1 MKKVLVFLLRVI
13 LTLVVPAIFVGLIIF
28 ALQQSFAVGLVILL
42 GSIVVQV
49 ILANKFEDEFS
60 FGEFKS
66 LSFEEHTEDEC
77 RSKRL
82 NILFNLTKIASVLAF
97 LQLIRVNYPSTNPF
111 GNLGLAIVISVISI
125 GLLITIFKKRG
136 SSYSTLRTCLV
147 LIVVCLISTFFY
159 LYFGTQLLWALLAL
173 FVVSAFL
180 FDGFEELEDKF
191 GLPDFSFIV
200 SSSII
205 FVLTAIV
212 STIIQYWRGISGFF
226 IKFWELISN
235 FFIKFNIEIWGLS
248 VWFWLLGLIV
258 LLAIW
263 FFIVKLIKRQRSR
276 KEAKAKMIKEEE
288 EKQKRLKA
296 KKEEEEKQKKIEEE
310 KTEKKMQ
317 RLQDIISSLKERSLS
332 LEDLVYLAK
341 NSHQINIDG
350 HLDTLTKVIK
360 WEEFFQ
366 ISQLKRQIVW
376 SPGLEDVLSFVSALY
391 GKSYKD
397 EELKLI
403 LGSLKNLYEIT
414 SPYPEF
420 RGFNQLN
427 SLFEKTTSEIP
438 RAWFRPTESA

>member
-1 MKKVLVFLLRVI
+1 MKKILVFLLRVI
-13 LTLVVPAIFVGLIIF
+13 LTLIVPAIFVGLIIF

-111 GNLGLAIVISVISI
+111 GDLGLVILISVISI
-125 GLLITIFKKRG
+125 LLLITIFKKRG

-147 LIVVCLISTFFY
+147 LIVVGLISTFFY

-191 GLPDFSFIV
+191 GLSDISFIV

-226 IKFWELISN
+226 IKFWEVISN
-235 FFIKFNIEIWGLS
+235 FFIKFNVEFWGLS

-258 LLAIW
+258 LMAIW

-296 KKEEEEKQKKIEEE
+296 KKEEEEKQKKAEEE
-310 KTEKKMQ
+310 AEKK
-317 RLQDIISSLKERSLS
+317 RIEKLQNILNS
-332 LEDLVYLAK
+332 LEKGIAPEDLIYLAK
-341 NSHQINIDG
+341 NRLSIK
-350 HLDTLTKVIK
+350 LDSYPESLIKVN

-366 ISQLKRQIVW
+366 ISELKRQIVW
-376 SPGLEDVLSFVSALY
+376 QPELEDVLFFFGSLY

-403 LGSLKNLYEIT
+403 LGSLKNLYEIIA
-414 SPYPEF
+414 PYPEF
-420 RGFNQLN
+420 TGMNKLN
-427 SLFEKTTSEIP
+427 NLFEKTTPEIP
-438 RAWFRPTESA
+438 RTWFRPVESV